1 MVVLKGIG
9 IFILVVVGIVVLF
22 LICFLGSAVIKIF
35 AYMIGFVFRS
45 CAGVIFGAIFV
56 FLLLYLII
64 GLF

>member
-22 LICFLGSAVIKIF
+22 LIRFLGSAFIKIF

-45 CAGVIFGAIFV
+45 CTGVFSV
-56 FLLLYLII
+56 RYLSFFCFI
-64 GLF
+64 